1 MILDPLLQNE
11 ALEQVSRG
19 FRDSS
24 RSQSTL
30 AMAFSLLLAAGAA
43 AALFYAYFSGRE
55 RMVGRR
61 TFHRLA
67 RASGLAKDEI
77 SLLVV
82 VSRRVLPD
90 NPPEIFVRRSLFETA
105 VADLRADAAVVQ
117 SLRKK
122 VYGP

>member
-1 MILDPLLQNE
+1 MSQNE

-19 FRDSS
+19 FREYSQS
-24 RSQSTL
+24 RSSL
-30 AMAFSLLLAAGAA
+30 ALVVGLLLLAGVGV
-43 AALFYAYFSGRE
+43 ALIYAFLSGRD
-55 RMVGRR
+55 RMIGRR
-61 TFHRLA
+61 TFRRLV
-67 RASGLAKDEI
+67 RASGLAKAEA
-77 SLLVV
+77 SLLAA

-105 VADLRADAAVVQ
+105 VAAMKADEAVVQ